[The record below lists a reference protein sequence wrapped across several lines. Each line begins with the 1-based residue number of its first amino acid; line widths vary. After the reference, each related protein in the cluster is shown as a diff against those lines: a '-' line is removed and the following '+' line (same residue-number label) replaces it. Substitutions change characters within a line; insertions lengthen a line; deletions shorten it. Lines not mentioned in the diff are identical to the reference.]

1 MKKRIA
7 FLFMI
12 VMCIVFFC
20 CKGLLLDKK
29 YLKTIASP
37 IFVKKQIDSI
47 SIKDYIPTDIRIKK
61 VKIGDS
67 IFVQIKADSTSLL
80 LDYTKFK
87 SPISNVHLKTNKGDF
102 DIPIIN
108 SKFNTKDSIPELEYV
123 KQSKIH
129 VSFRIKNH
137 YDSIFLYINNKLY
150 DNSLIKKKGK
160 LYKFILPLVLK
171 DIPYGC
177 IRIYAY
183 SKEKGLS
190 KELYIPIQENRII
203 DDTEDIIDD
212 SEKDDLSKILLSE
225 KDYAYF
231 YLRAFNSFVSL
242 KYSFGYLDKK
252 LQKTLL
258 KYGINRIAPR
268 VDNHRYYEVNFSN
281 LLRINTDIQ
290 KYLNRHKKL
299 KKYKNKIRQI
309 NMLNIYM
316 LTIPGM
322 PSYYYKQNENM
333 LAKDSREMSVDN
345 LLKLRKE
352 NLALVFGNFKVVRI
366 DKNTYAYIRI
376 YKDDFA
382 ICIFNKSNYM
392 EKLCFKIE
400 ELKRIKKSTSL
411 FNSRFDIVKDN
422 LLIKVQPNSAE
433 VIYGKIS

>member
-1 MKKRIA
+1 
-7 FLFMI
+7 MI

-47 SIKDYIPTDIRIKK
+47 SIKNYIPTDIRIKK

-67 IFVQIKADSTSLL
+67 ISVQIKADSTSLL
-80 LDYTKFK
+80 LDY
-87 SPISNVHLKTNKGDF
+87 
-102 DIPIIN
+102 

-203 DDTEDIIDD
+203 EDTEDIIDD

-231 YLRAFNSFVSL
+231 YLRAFNSFVRL

-252 LQKTLL
+252 LQNTLL

-290 KYLNRHKKL
+290 KYLN
-299 KKYKNKIRQI
+299 
-309 NMLNIYM
+309 
-316 LTIPGM
+316 
-322 PSYYYKQNENM
+322 
-333 LAKDSREMSVDN
+333 
-345 LLKLRKE
+345 
-352 NLALVFGNFKVVRI
+352 
-366 DKNTYAYIRI
+366 
-376 YKDDFA
+376 
-382 ICIFNKSNYM
+382 
-392 EKLCFKIE
+392 
-400 ELKRIKKSTSL
+400 
-411 FNSRFDIVKDN
+411 
-422 LLIKVQPNSAE
+422 
-433 VIYGKIS
+433 